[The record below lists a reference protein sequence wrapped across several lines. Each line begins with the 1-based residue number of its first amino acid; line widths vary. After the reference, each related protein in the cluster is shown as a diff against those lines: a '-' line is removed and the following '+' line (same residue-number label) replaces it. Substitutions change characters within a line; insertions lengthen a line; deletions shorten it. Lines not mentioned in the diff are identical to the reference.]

1 MLGQAGYS
9 FFLLF
14 WLSQVNSFPL
24 SFFGFLRSNLFPFWA
39 PSDLFCALSFPSYGR
54 FCEGTRSTRKKSS
67 STPLWGHR
75 LPVTASVLSARGMDK
90 MLAVQCSQTV

>member
-75 LPVTASVLSARGMDK
+75 LPVTALALSVRPDNWMTTIEGK
-90 MLAVQCSQTV
+90 Q